1 MKELHSSDE
10 LIELGAISA
19 EPLGIEPVGP
29 RDEARGDHFLFSGGI
44 TADD

>member
-1 MKELHSSDE
+1 MKELYNSGE

-19 EPLGIEPVGP
+19 ETRGIEPVGP
-29 RDEARGDHFLFSGGI
+29 RDEATGDHFLLSGGI

>member
-1 MKELHSSDE
+1 MKELHTSDE

-19 EPLGIEPVGP
+19 ETRGSEPVGP
-29 RDEARGDHFLFSGGI
+29 RDEATGDHFLFSGGI